1 MAEKFTKA
9 TTDDTVVHA
18 ARELYRRKFNI
29 GADWTRMRIGAFVSF
44 TNTASL
50 DGTPTTETIGNA
62 TPADRFA
69 FGIAK
74 YSAATLLPG
83 EAGQNFIGFNNHLTE
98 NVGLRISPGDEVL
111 FNAAN
116 TFFNGGCTIGTVRN
130 TVSTNANTG
139 SGPLRLPTAA
149 EMTGTTA
156 WARFWALEIEIL
168 NRGTAT
174 QQVAIRLQNTP
185 AATGLVT
192 DTDVRAALSAFTP
205 FATPVTTQNFHIG
218 GVPTEIPDAV
228 LFYVPF
234 LNNRL
239 RVHAYGPLR
248 IA

>member
-29 GADWTRMRIGAFVSF
+29 GADWTKMRIGAFVSF

-50 DGTPTTETIGNA
+50 DGTPTTEAIGNA

-83 EAGQNFIGFNNHLTE
+83 EAGQNFIGMNNHLTE
-98 NVGLRISPGDEVL
+98 TTDLRIGANDEVL
-111 FNAAN
+111 FNVAA
-116 TFFNGGCTIGTVRN
+116 TLFNGGCTIGTVRN
-130 TVSTNANTG
+130 TVSANANAAA
-139 SGPLRLPTAA
+139 LRLPTAA

-156 WARFWALEIEIL
+156 WARWWAIEIEIL

-174 QQVAIRLQNTP
+174 QQAAIRMQHTP